1 MIINTASGLLGT
13 AEVTAAFSVV
23 ILLDGQQ
30 EEHTVCKDFFA
41 NYHLTQI
48 NWQSDHYMV
57 VCMCRLE

>member
-1 MIINTASGLLGT
+1 LLGT
-13 AEVTAAFSVV
+13 AEVTAAFSAV